1 MYNRLKKLYEAE
13 RLTLEE
19 LENAVK
25 KGWITDEQFREI
37 SE

>member
-1 MYNRLKKLYEAE
+1 MYNRLKKLYEAK
-13 RLTLEE
+13 RIALEE